1 MTRYTVDITLTWG
14 KGGRYR
20 QKFYATYLAKSPDK
34 ALKAAIKYWKNKE
47 WLAKKEAEI
56 TDIVINCHKEARP

>member
-47 WLAKKEAEI
+47 AEI